1 VELYPLKKYA
11 NMFGS
16 YKAQTVWSA
25 PEVLKSK
32 KKLLEP
38 NAKMD
43 VYSFGLLI
51 WEMFHEQ
58 VPFSNDLQACTKFI
72 CEESRPRIDSPE
84 DEDEDEDATKVTR
97 PIASIIRRCWVS
109 EPSERPS
116 MN

>member
-1 VELYPLKKYA
+1 
-11 NMFGS
+11 MFGS
-16 YKAQTVWSA
+16 YKPQTVWSA
-25 PEVLKSK
+25 PEALKQK

-43 VYSFGLLI
+43 VYSFGMLI
-51 WEMFHEQ
+51 WELFHEQ

-72 CEESRPRIDSPE
+72 CEEESRPRIDSPDDEE
-84 DEDEDEDATKVTR
+84 DEESTKVTK

-109 EPSERPS
+109 EPSERPT